1 MRKILFGVIITL
13 VILFTFKYCEDTRD
27 DKKEIQESSVLIQ
40 QQIKNV
46 GKLVVTEGYFS
57 EVFNYKNSKEIFG
70 DYFTSEKKALV
81 VVNAE
86 VTVAFDLSKI
96 EFSIDEAN
104 KTLRIISI
112 PEEEIKINPD
122 FEYYDVQS
130 DFLNP
135 FEAQDY
141 NKIKESVNQSLMKK
155 IENSSLKTNAKNR
168 LISELSKFYILT
180 NSLGWN
186 LEYNSNPISTF
197 DDLNNQI
204 FVDDL
209 QSTIN

>member
-13 VILFTFKYCEDTRD
+13 VILFTFKYCDDTKN
-27 DKKEIQESSVLIQ
+27 DKKDLQESSVLIQ

-46 GKLVVTEGYFS
+46 GKLVVTEGHFS

-180 NSLGWN
+180 NSLGWT